1 MKKLS
6 IQLNT
11 LFLTFLLAN
20 PVWAVD
26 IDTYIGPD
34 LKENTNWSLP
44 FNDDLNKDSG
54 ETPKKIVS
62 RVKSKPSSKQVTLTN
77 NGQSKVSKKNS
88 TLKAEVSLWDEPKV
102 IASTIEHLVDVGYS
116 LSPQAALLD
125 KEVENLSTKHEKN
138 KAMAKDSL
146 NYAVGYK
153 GCGPSVDIGKL
164 LLGKDVRTRDLY
176 IAALRR
182 QQLVDQMHENIVA
195 ALMQISEAMGM
206 NDESRQNKLL
216 NDGLNKLKG
225 LVGEEEAIN
234 ASKTL
239 NDYFNNLVINK
250 RVFNQMPWDSVT
262 RQDKLKSILTG
273 AVVSDP
279 VIKQV
284 KQQFEKYA
292 NPSFFKRAANSTVQ
306 TSLNA
311 ASFFA
316 PGLIVPG
323 ILQAVLTGFIAS
335 TGGSEQNKIQ
345 TEFLLDKRIQSR
357 VLALNNEASLTL
369 DNYRYAQVTH
379 NACLLAF
386 SRSVIGYLS
395 GTHSSAVLKSLNSNA
410 DNKTIAKSDEANY

>member
-1 MKKLS
+1 
-6 IQLNT
+6 
-11 LFLTFLLAN
+11 
-20 PVWAVD
+20 
-26 IDTYIGPD
+26 
-34 LKENTNWSLP
+34 
-44 FNDDLNKDSG
+44 
-54 ETPKKIVS
+54 
-62 RVKSKPSSKQVTLTN
+62 
-77 NGQSKVSKKNS
+77 
-88 TLKAEVSLWDEPKV
+88 
-102 IASTIEHLVDVGYS
+102 
-116 LSPQAALLD
+116 
-125 KEVENLSTKHEKN
+125 
-138 KAMAKDSL
+138 
-146 NYAVGYK
+146 
-153 GCGPSVDIGKL
+153 
-164 LLGKDVRTRDLY
+164 
-176 IAALRR
+176 
-182 QQLVDQMHENIVA
+182 MHENIVA